1 LQRERNK
8 SVSKNSFWLLVFGF
22 AFFINPVPLGL
33 DLIPDV
39 FGCLLIYFGLTQLA
53 YFDGMVETARRFT
66 FYLFIVEFIKL
77 FSMRAIFLSSIS
89 SNRLLAVTAFSIA
102 QGFIYIVLFRQLF
115 GGISY
120 FAMRNNANESMKLC
134 DNASFLTFL
143 AFTVRVLATFL
154 PELLALFDILLYDNA
169 TVNLDFS
176 DFEMLES
183 LVSSKVILVVLLN
196 LVSFVTS
203 IFWFVA
209 LYKLLRT
216 FRNEIGNELDIRY
229 SAEYSSRPEMVR
241 PKKLRYGSYAV
252 YVSIFF
258 SLDIVFDDIRII
270 PASFMFFGLF
280 FAALMLKDFANF
292 KKVFIFSPLA
302 FVFLLGAE
310 IHHVFLVPYGAVY
323 VEETPILT
331 VITGA
336 LIAVIFAILGLLCM
350 RYFLIAVKSLQK
362 SLGGSEIDIGASW
375 ASYCVLVTLWS
386 LGYVVPYF
394 YSYFATLRFF
404 AACVFIWQVS
414 KMFVRINDEEYER
427 FIMLG
432 K

>member
-1 LQRERNK
+1 MVL
-8 SVSKNSFWLLVFGF
+8 GF
-22 AFFINPVPLGL
+22 SFFINPVPLGL

-39 FGCLLIYFGLTQLA
+39 FGCLMIFWGLTQLA

-77 FSMRAIFLSSIS
+77 ISMRAVFLSSIS

-120 FAMRNNANESMKLC
+120 FAMRNNANETLKAC
-134 DNASFLTFL
+134 DNVSFLTFL
-143 AFTVRVLATFL
+143 SFTIRIAATFL

-176 DFEMLES
+176 DFEMIES

-196 LVSFVTS
+196 LVSLVTS

-209 LYKLLRT
+209 LFKLLRT
-216 FRNEIGNELDIRY
+216 LRKEIGNELDVRY
-229 SAEYSSRPEMVR
+229 NAEYSSRPEKVR

-252 YVSIFF
+252 YVSLFF
-258 SLDIVFDDIRII
+258 SLDIVFDEIRII
-270 PASFMFFGLF
+270 PASFMFMCLF
-280 FAALMLKDFANF
+280 FAALMLKDFADF
-292 KKVFIFSPLA
+292 KKVFILSPLA
-302 FVFLLGAE
+302 FFLLLGAE

-336 LIAVIFAILGLLCM
+336 LLAVAFAFVGLLCI
-350 RYFLIAVKSLQK
+350 RYFLITVRNLQK
-362 SLGGSEIDIGASW
+362 SLGGSEINIGIAW
-375 ASYCVLVTLWS
+375 VSYCVLVALWS

-404 AACVFIWQVS
+404 AACFFIWQVS
-414 KMFVRINDEEYER
+414 KIFVRINDEEYER
-427 FIMLG
+427 FVMLG